1 MSKLNE
7 LIQKLCPDGV
17 QYRKLAECCTL
28 EKGNTPIQ
36 KAVPGEY
43 PLVVTT
49 EERKSCNSYQ
59 FEKPT
64 VCIPL
69 ISSRGHGV
77 ASLNSLFYQEGKFA
91 LGNILCGVTPINSDE
106 LSAKFLFYYLN
117 HKKDALIVPLMR
129 GGANVSL
136 TVDSLKRVKIP
147 VPPISVQNE
156 IARIFDKFDSLEATL
171 LAELAARKKQY
182 EYYRDKLLN
191 LDASTRQ
198 MRLGDICSLITKG
211 TTPKSYAKTG
221 VNFIKTEAFDGTKI
235 NPEKLSYVDDET
247 HTTFLKRSILEE
259 NDILIT
265 IAGATIGKCAM
276 VPKEILPANTNQAL
290 AIIRLAKGNSP
301 KYVMYLLQSDLMK
314 QYMQKNIKG
323 SAQPNLSLKQLNDF
337 VIPLPSLSV
346 QEHLVSVL
354 DHFED
359 ICSDFNIGLP
369 AEIAVRQK
377 QYAYYRDKLLT
388 FKQLS

>member
-43 PLVVTT
+43 PLVVTA

-156 IARIFDKFDSLEATL
+156 IACIFDKFDSLEATL

-354 DHFED
+354 EHFED